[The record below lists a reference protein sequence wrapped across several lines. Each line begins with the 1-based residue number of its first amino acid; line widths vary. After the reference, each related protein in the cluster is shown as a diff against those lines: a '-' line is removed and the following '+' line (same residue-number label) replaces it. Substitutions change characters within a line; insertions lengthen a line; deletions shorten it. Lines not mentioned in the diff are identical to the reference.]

1 MKKILIL
8 GSCGAGKSTLAKK
21 LQEVLEIDIIHL
33 DQYYWKPSWTRTE
46 KEEWQNKVSD
56 LTSGESWI
64 MDGNYR
70 STLDIR
76 IPQSDAIIW
85 LDFSPFICF
94 RRVLKRRIR
103 KNRLDDIA
111 GCRERVTFELLKW
124 VLWTFPRINRK
135 EIEEKIKQVKEEKE
149 VYILRSDREVNDF
162 LLKLKS
168 RDRSE

>member
-21 LQEVLEIDIIHL
+21 LHEVLGIDIIHL
-33 DQYYWKPSWTRTE
+33 DQHYWKPDWTRTE
-46 KEEWQNKVSD
+46 KEEWQKKVSD
-56 LTSGESWI
+56 LTSRESWI

-76 IPQSDAIIW
+76 IPKSDAIVW
-85 LDFSPFICF
+85 LDFSPLVCF
-94 RRVLKRRIR
+94 RRVLKRRLR
-103 KNRLDDIA
+103 KNRVDDIE

-135 EIEEKIKQVKEEKE
+135 EIEEKIEQIKKEKDI
-149 VYILRSDREVNDF
+149 YILRSDREVNNF